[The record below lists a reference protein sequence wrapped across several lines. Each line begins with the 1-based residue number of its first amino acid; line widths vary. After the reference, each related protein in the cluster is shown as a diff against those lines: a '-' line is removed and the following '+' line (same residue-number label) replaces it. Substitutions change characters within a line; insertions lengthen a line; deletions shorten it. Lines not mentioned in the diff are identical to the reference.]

1 MNKFDLEKV
10 SSAIKE
16 LLLAFGDDPTREGLE
31 GTPNRSAKA
40 WQEMLSGNTL
50 NISDALKTSDGKDG
64 FKDVNGYDQ
73 MVVLAKIPFWS
84 TCEHHLLPFG
94 GTADVGYIPGPDGVV
109 VGLSKLAR
117 LVDLYAKRLQVQE
130 RMTEEI
136 AEALDNHLKPS
147 GVGVT
152 IKAVHQCMTCRGVKK
167 VGAAM
172 ITEVVKGSFR
182 DHVVRDEFWHLC
194 ERVK

>member
-1 MNKFDLEKV
+1 MEDFDLDKAKI
-10 SSAIKE
+10 AIRD
-16 LLLAFGDDPTREGLE
+16 LLIAFGDDPTREGLE

-40 WQEMLSGNTL
+40 WREMLEGNGL
-50 NISDALKTSDGKDG
+50 EVSEVLKTSDGKTG

-73 MVVLAKIPFWS
+73 MVVLAQIPFWS

-117 LVDLYAKRLQVQE
+117 LVDMYAKRLQVQE

-136 AEALDNHLKPS
+136 AHALDEHLKPS

-152 IKAVHQCMTCRGVKK
+152 IKAVHQCMTCRGIKK
-167 VGAAM
+167 AGAAM
-172 ITEVVKGSFR
+172 LTEVVKGNFR